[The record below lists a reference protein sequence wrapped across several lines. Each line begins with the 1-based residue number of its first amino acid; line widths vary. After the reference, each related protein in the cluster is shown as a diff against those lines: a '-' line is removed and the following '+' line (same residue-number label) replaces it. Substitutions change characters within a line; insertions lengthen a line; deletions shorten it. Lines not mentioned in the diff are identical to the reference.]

1 MQLAL
6 KAVLSMGLALGAV
19 GCNQDRPHEVGQ
31 ARPDVDSLHPDDRG
45 LQSKDVVAA
54 SEQMARDILAAREL
68 RQSPTQLTIVADNFE
83 DLTRDRNWSIN
94 YDIFLARL
102 KSNLGLYGKGQVT
115 LIENK
120 AKLNFLRSKER
131 DDASGAMP
139 RLQPDYALSGKAY
152 DLPNRGT
159 NYYLLEFNLT
169 DLRSGTVTW
178 INKYEV
184 KAAR

>member
-1 MQLAL
+1 MRLAL
-6 KAVLSMGLALGAV
+6 TAALSMGLALGAV
-19 GCNQDRPHEVGQ
+19 GCNQDRPHDVGR
-31 ARPDVDSLHPDDRG
+31 ARPDVDALNPHDRG

-54 SEQMARDILAAREL
+54 SEQMARDVLAAPEV
-68 RQSPTQLTIVADNFE
+68 RQSPTQLTIVGDRFE

-102 KSNLGLYGKGQVT
+102 KSNLGIYGKGQVT

-120 AKLNFLRSKER
+120 AKLNAMRSTER
-131 DDASGAMP
+131 DDVPGTMT
-139 RLQPDYALSGKAY
+139 RLQPDYALHGKAY

-159 NYYLLEFNLT
+159 NYYLLEFDLT
-169 DLRSGTVTW
+169 DLRTGQITW

-184 KAAR
+184 KVAR

>member
-6 KAVLSMGLALGAV
+6 KAVLSLGLALGV
-19 GCNQDRPHEVGQ
+19 FGCNQDRPHEVGE
-31 ARPDVDSLHPDDRG
+31 ARPDVDSLHHEDRG

-54 SEQMARDILAAREL
+54 SEQMARDILAAPEV
-68 RQSPTQLTIVADNFE
+68 RQSPAQLTIVADRFE
-83 DLTRDRNWSIN
+83 DMTRDRNWSVN
-94 YDIFLARL
+94 YDIFLSRL
-102 KSNLGLYGKGQVT
+102 KSNMGLYGKGQVT

-120 AKLNFLRSKER
+120 GKLNYLRSKER
-131 DDASGAMP
+131 DDMPGATP

-169 DLRSGTVTW
+169 DLRSGTITS

-184 KAAR
+184 KVAR